1 MSGSEASQQ
10 ANRAGMDP
18 KRLVVIAYLVFGF
31 IIILFLDHLFEQV
44 LARFGVNNRIL
55 IEGPDWRVSTLA
67 SAAVT
72 IGGGFYAW
80 FNPKSRNISTEVAT
94 ELMRV
99 TWPSWEETRISTFA
113 VVIAS
118 LVAAIILFGIDSFSY
133 KVMVDWLP
141 AVWTK
146 VNP

>member
-1 MSGSEASQQ
+1 MSGTEASQQ

-18 KRLVVIAYLVFGF
+18 KRLVVIAYIVFGF
-31 IIILFLDHLFEQV
+31 IIVMFLDHVLEMV
-44 LARFGVNNRIL
+44 LARVNVSNAIL
-55 IEGPDWRVSTLA
+55 IEGPDWRISTLVA
-67 SAAVT
+67 GVLT
-72 IGGGFYAW
+72 LGGLGYAW
-80 FNPKSRNISTEVAT
+80 FNEKSRNVSVEVAT

-118 LVAAIILFGIDSFSY
+118 LVAAVILFGIDTFSY

-141 AVWTK
+141 MVWGK
-146 VNP
+146 L

>member
-1 MSGSEASQQ
+1 MSGNEASQQ

-18 KRLVVIAYLVFGF
+18 KRLVVISYLVFGF
-31 IIILFLDHLFEQV
+31 IIVLFLDHLLEMV
-44 LARFGVNNRIL
+44 LARVGVSNAVL
-55 IEGPDWRVSTLA
+55 IEGPDWRISTLA
-67 SAAVT
+67 SAVVT
-72 IGGGFYAW
+72 VGGFTYAW
-80 FNPKSRNISTEVAT
+80 FNPKAKNLSIEVAT

-118 LVAAIILFGIDSFSY
+118 IVAAVILFGIDSFSY

-141 AVWTK
+141 ALWSK
-146 VNP
+146 L

>member
-44 LARFGVNNRIL
+44 LARFGMTNRVL

-67 SAAVT
+67 SAVLT

-80 FNPKSRNISTEVAT
+80 FNPKSRAISVEVAT

-118 LVAAIILFGIDSFSY
+118 VVAAVILFGIDSFSY

-141 AVWTK
+141 SLWSK
-146 VNP
+146 L

>member
-1 MSGSEASQQ
+1 MSGTEASQQ

-31 IIILFLDHLFEQV
+31 IILMFLDHVIEMAFAKLSISNQV
-44 LARFGVNNRIL
+44 V
-55 IEGPDWRVSTLA
+55 IEGPDWHVSTVV
-67 SAAVT
+67 AALLS
-72 IGGGFYAW
+72 IGGFAYAW
-80 FNPKSRNISTEVAT
+80 VNPKSRNVSIEVAT

-99 TWPSWEETRISTFA
+99 TWPSWEETRVSTFA

-118 LVAAIILFGIDSFSY
+118 LVAAMILFGIDSFSY

-141 AVWTK
+141 ELWRHI
-146 VNP
+146 

>member
-1 MSGSEASQQ
+1 
-10 ANRAGMDP
+10 MDP

-31 IIILFLDHLFEQV
+31 IIALVLDQLVEMV
-44 LARFGVNNRIL
+44 LARVGVNNTIL
-55 IEGPDWRVSTLA
+55 IEGPDWRISTLV
-67 SAAVT
+67 AALIS
-72 IGGGFYAW
+72 IGGFSYAW
-80 FNPKSRNISTEVAT
+80 FNPKARNVSIEVAT

-118 LVAAIILFGIDSFSY
+118 LVAAVILFGIDTFSY

-141 AVWTK
+141 AVWGK
-146 VNP
+146 L

>member
-31 IIILFLDHLFEQV
+31 IFILFLDHLFEQV
-44 LARFGVNNRIL
+44 LARFGVNNRVL

-67 SAAVT
+67 AAALT

-80 FNPKSRNISTEVAT
+80 FNPKARNISTEVAT

-141 AVWTK
+141 ALWTK

>member
-1 MSGSEASQQ
+1 MSTTDASQQ

-31 IIILFLDHLFEQV
+31 IITMFLDHLIEM
-44 LARFGVNNRIL
+44 LLSRFNVTNRVL
-55 IEGPDWRVSTLA
+55 IEGPDWRISTVA
-67 SAAVT
+67 SFLLVV
-72 IGGGFYAW
+72 GGGFYAW

-99 TWPSWEETRISTFA
+99 TWPSFEDTRISTFA

-118 LVAAIILFGIDSFSY
+118 LIAAMILFGIDTFSY

-141 AVWTK
+141 ALWGK
-146 VNP
+146 L

>member
-1 MSGSEASQQ
+1 MSSGTEASQQ

-31 IIILFLDHLFEQV
+31 IIALFLDQLVEMV
-44 LARFGVNNRIL
+44 LARLGVNNTIL
-55 IEGPDWRVSTLA
+55 IEGPDWRISTLV
-67 SAAVT
+67 AALIS
-72 IGGGFYAW
+72 IGGFAYAW
-80 FNPKSRNISTEVAT
+80 FNPKSRNVSIEVAT

-118 LVAAIILFGIDSFSY
+118 LVAAVILFGIDTFSY

-141 AVWTK
+141 AVWGK
-146 VNP
+146 L

>member
-1 MSGSEASQQ
+1 MSSGTEASQQ

-31 IIILFLDHLFEQV
+31 IIALFLDQLVEMV
-44 LARFGVNNRIL
+44 LARMGVNNTIL
-55 IEGPDWRVSTLA
+55 IEGPDWRISTLV
-67 SAAVT
+67 AALIS
-72 IGGGFYAW
+72 IGGFAYAW
-80 FNPKSRNISTEVAT
+80 FNPKSRNVSVEVAT

-118 LVAAIILFGIDSFSY
+118 LVAAVILFGIDTFSY

-141 AVWTK
+141 AVWGK
-146 VNP
+146 L

>member
-44 LARFGVNNRIL
+44 LARFGVNNRVL
-55 IEGPDWRVSTLA
+55 IEGPDWRISTLG
-67 SAAVT
+67 SALLT
-72 IGGGFYAW
+72 LGGGFYAW
-80 FNPKSRNISTEVAT
+80 FNPKSRALSVEVAT

-99 TWPSWEETRISTFA
+99 TWPSWEETRVSTFA
-113 VVIAS
+113 VVLAS
-118 LVAAIILFGIDSFSY
+118 LIAAIILFGIDSFSY
-133 KVMVDWLP
+133 KVMVEWIPEVWRWL
-141 AVWTK
+141 
-146 VNP
+146 

>member
-31 IIILFLDHLFEQV
+31 IIILFLDRVFDQV
-44 LARFGVNNRIL
+44 LDRVHIINRVI
-55 IEGPDWRVSTLA
+55 IEGPDWKISTLL
-67 SAAVT
+67 AAALT

-80 FNPKSRNISTEVAT
+80 FNPKSRMISTEVAT

-118 LVAAIILFGIDSFSY
+118 LVAALILFGIDTFSY
-133 KVMVDWLP
+133 KVMVEWLP
-141 AVWTK
+141 KAWEHL
-146 VNP
+146 

>member
-18 KRLVVIAYLVFGF
+18 QRLVVIAYLVFGF

-55 IEGPDWRVSTLA
+55 IEGPDWRVSTLG
-67 SAAVT
+67 AAARTV
-72 IGGGFYAW
+72 GGGFSAW

-99 TWPSWEETRISTFA
+99 TWPSWEETRISTAA

-118 LVAAIILFGIDSFSY
+118 LVAAVILFGIDSFSY
-133 KVMVDWLP
+133 KVMVDWL
-141 AVWTK
+141 
-146 VNP
+146 

>member
-1 MSGSEASQQ
+1 MSGTEASQQ

-18 KRLVVIAYLVFGF
+18 KRLVVIAYIVFGF
-31 IIILFLDHLFEQV
+31 IIVMFVDHVLEMI
-44 LARFGVNNRIL
+44 LARIGVSNGIL
-55 IEGPDWRVSTLA
+55 IEGPDWRISTLIA
-67 SAAVT
+67 GVLT
-72 IGGGFYAW
+72 LGGFGYAW
-80 FNPKSRNISTEVAT
+80 FNEKSRNVSIEVAT

-118 LVAAIILFGIDSFSY
+118 LVAAVILFGIDTFSY

-141 AVWTK
+141 KVWEK
-146 VNP
+146 L

>member
-1 MSGSEASQQ
+1 MSGTEASQQ

-31 IIILFLDHLFEQV
+31 IIALFLDHFLEMV
-44 LARFGVNNRIL
+44 LSRVGVQNAVL
-55 IEGPDWRVSTLA
+55 IEGPDWRISTLA
-67 SAAVT
+67 AALIS
-72 IGGGFYAW
+72 IGGFGYAW
-80 FNPKSRNISTEVAT
+80 FNPKSKNLSVEVAT

-99 TWPSWEETRISTFA
+99 TWPSFEETRISTFA

-118 LVAAIILFGIDSFSY
+118 IVAAVILFGIDSFSY

-141 AVWTK
+141 ALWSK
-146 VNP
+146 L

>member
-1 MSGSEASQQ
+1 
-10 ANRAGMDP
+10 MDP

-31 IIILFLDHLFEQV
+31 IIVLFLDHLLEMV
-44 LARFGVNNRIL
+44 LARLGVNNQVL
-55 IEGPDWRVSTLA
+55 IEGPDWRISTLA
-67 SAAVT
+67 AALLTV
-72 IGGGFYAW
+72 GGFAYAW
-80 FNPKSRNISTEVAT
+80 FNPKSKNLSIEVAT

-118 LVAAIILFGIDSFSY
+118 LVAAVILFGIDSFSY

-141 AVWTK
+141 ALWGK
-146 VNP
+146 L

>member
-1 MSGSEASQQ
+1 MSGNDASQQ

-31 IIILFLDHLFEQV
+31 IIALFLDHVLELV
-44 LARFGVNNRIL
+44 LARVGVSNAIL
-55 IEGPDWRVSTLA
+55 IEGPDWRVSTA
-67 SAAVT
+67 VAALVT
-72 IGGGFYAW
+72 IGGFAYAW
-80 FNPKSRNISTEVAT
+80 FNEKSRNVSIEVAT

-99 TWPSWEETRISTFA
+99 TWPSWEETRVSTFA

-118 LVAAIILFGIDSFSY
+118 LVAAVILFGIDTFSY

-141 AVWTK
+141 AVWGK
-146 VNP
+146 L

>member
-31 IIILFLDHLFEQV
+31 IIILFLDRVFDQV
-44 LARFGVNNRIL
+44 LDRVHIINRVV
-55 IEGPDWRVSTLA
+55 IEGPDWKISTLL
-67 SAAVT
+67 AAALT

-80 FNPKSRNISTEVAT
+80 FNPKSRTISTEVAT

-118 LVAAIILFGIDSFSY
+118 LVAALILFGIDTFSY
-133 KVMVDWLP
+133 KVMVEWLP
-141 AVWTK
+141 KAWEHL
-146 VNP
+146 